1 MAELTTTDLI
11 LKVLSKYKLCSKCL
25 GKLYHDIGYI
35 DDEEKGESIKIV
47 LYMEA
52 HKHIQEGNYN
62 YGVELLK
69 ILFENSNFYPAYLSL
84 KELNINVEKKEFLCD
99 LCTGKVDL
107 SNLKEE
113 VE

>member
-1 MAELTTTDLI
+1 MAELAATDLA
-11 LKVLSKYKLCSKCL
+11 LKALSKYKLCSKCL
-25 GKLYHDIGYI
+25 GKLYYDIGYI
-35 DDEEKGESIKIV
+35 EDEERGESVKIV

-62 YGVELLK
+62 HGVEILK
-69 ILFENSNFYPAYLSL
+69 ILFKNGNFYPAYLSL
-84 KELNINVEKKEFLCD
+84 KELNIDVEKNEFLCD

-107 SNLKEE
+107 NSLREE